1 MIVHYIYIYLSIYMY
16 IYTIIIYM
24 QDYFTGIQVFYKDF
38 ARENIP
44 RHIFIIMEKL
54 ISRNTSHQVL
64 QRLQLLAL
72 YQFVTM

>member
-1 MIVHYIYIYLSIYMY
+1 
-16 IYTIIIYM
+16 M
-24 QDYFTGIQVFYKDF
+24 QDCFTGIQAFYKDF
-38 ARENIP
+38 AGENIP

-64 QRLQLLAL
+64 QRLQLLVL